1 MTGNDLLIKAIKE
14 HVKTRLDNH
23 IKMDNFGQKMPLD
36 PYAILEQGILAIIE
50 DYERLKLA
58 EGK

>member
-14 HVKTRLDNH
+14 HVKIRLDNH
-23 IKMDNFGQKMPLD
+23 QKMDNFGQKIALD

-50 DYERLKLA
+50 DYERLKLV